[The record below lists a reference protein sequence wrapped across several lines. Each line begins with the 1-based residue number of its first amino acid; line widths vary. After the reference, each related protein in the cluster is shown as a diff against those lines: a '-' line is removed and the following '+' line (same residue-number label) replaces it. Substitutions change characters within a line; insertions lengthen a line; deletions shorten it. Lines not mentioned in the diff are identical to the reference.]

1 VAEAQVDQLL
11 QLATARPWRRTALD
25 PASAQDLR
33 TKLTEAVLQQ
43 RPIRFSV
50 PFGGYKGWRQA
61 TAPWPNW
68 AEVFWLEHLRC
79 YGERLQAVHGPGV
92 EISLSYCSGVLG
104 LINNL
109 PEARQRTYVQALE
122 PLCRWASR
130 PGVTLQLVDLQE
142 RCGGA
147 TGVLAVLQQRIEE
160 LRPQWQ
166 QGLADRTE
174 RLASAERNL
183 LPAGVEDLRGLSPA
197 QWAAR
202 LEEAALGCWALE
214 SLEPRRAFN
223 RGEGRIQLSHRRG
236 RGPQLHLSSCHTS
249 TLQPWVGSG
258 YLEPAGEQR
267 WRPRIL
273 ATATPRQWLTPA
285 PAGLPAQPGLERL
298 GVLAAAAVA
307 G

>member
-1 VAEAQVDQLL
+1 MAEELVEQLL
-11 QLATARPWRRTALD
+11 QLATARPWRRSALD
-25 PASAQDLR
+25 AASTQDLR
-33 TKLTEAVLQQ
+33 TKLTAAAVQQ
-43 RPIRFSV
+43 EPIRFSV

-68 AEVFWLEHLRC
+68 AEVFWLEHLRR
-79 YGERLQAVHGPGV
+79 YGQRLLALHGPGV

-109 PEARQRTYVQALE
+109 PEAQQRTYVQALE

-130 PGVTLQLVDLQE
+130 PGVSLQLVDLKG
-142 RCGGA
+142 RCGGME
-147 TGVLAVLQQRIEE
+147 GVQTVLQQRIEE

-166 QGLADRTE
+166 QGLADRAE
-174 RLASAERNL
+174 RLVSAARNL
-183 LPAGVEDLRGLSPA
+183 LPQGLEDLRGLSPESW
-197 QWAAR
+197 QGR
-202 LEEAALGCWALE
+202 VDEAALGCWALE

-258 YLEPAGEQR
+258 YLEPTGEQR
-267 WRPRIL
+267 WLPRIL
-273 ATATPRQWLTPA
+273 ASATPHHWLTP
-285 PAGLPAQPGLERL
+285 PQPWRPEQPGLAQL
-298 GVLAAAAVA
+298 GVLVRAAS
-307 G
+307 

>member
-1 VAEAQVDQLL
+1 MAEAVVEQLL
-11 QLATARPWRRTALD
+11 QLATARPWRRSAVD
-25 PASAQDLR
+25 AASAQDLR
-33 TKLTEAVLQQ
+33 TKLTRTVIQQ
-43 RPIRFSV
+43 QPIRFSV

-61 TAPWPNW
+61 SAPWPNW
-68 AEVFWLEHLRC
+68 AEVFWLEHLRG
-79 YGERLQAVHGPGV
+79 YGERLQAVHAPGV

-109 PEARQRTYVQALE
+109 PEAQQRTYVQALE

-130 PGVTLQLVDLQE
+130 PGVSLQLVDLQE

-147 TGVLAVLQQRIEE
+147 AGVQAVLQARIEE

-166 QGLADRTE
+166 QGLADQGE
-174 RLASAERNL
+174 RLASAARNL
-183 LPAGVEDLRGLSPA
+183 VPQGCEDLRGLSPECW
-197 QWAAR
+197 QER
-202 LEEAALGCWALE
+202 VEEAALGCWALE

-258 YLEPAGEQR
+258 YLEPDGKQG

-273 ATATPRQWLTPA
+273 ARAQPTHWQTPA
-285 PAGLPAQPGLERL
+285 AGGLPKQPGLERL
-298 GVLAAAAVA
+298 GILGAAT